1 MGVVMERWCLTQQ
14 MLGVFLKPGDKDDSY
29 LYNISCPTRNGG
41 QGYSAQVE
49 NNNDRKRY
57 LVLLCQGN
65 VTGHWYLRVIKTEIF
80 GAKTMFEIDE
90 MATE

>member
-1 MGVVMERWCLTQQ
+1 MTVICTT
-14 MLGVFLKPGDKDDSY
+14 SHA
-29 LYNISCPTRNGG
+29 PTRNGG